1 VLACALIADP
11 AGTPRT
17 VVSSPTSVAQRVAGQ
32 ALLVSVLGD
41 DAVGATQELDD
52 LCARA
57 RG

>member
-1 VLACALIADP
+1 
-11 AGTPRT
+11 
-17 VVSSPTSVAQRVAGQ
+17 VSSPTAVAQRLAGQ

-41 DAVGATQELDD
+41 DAAGATQELDD